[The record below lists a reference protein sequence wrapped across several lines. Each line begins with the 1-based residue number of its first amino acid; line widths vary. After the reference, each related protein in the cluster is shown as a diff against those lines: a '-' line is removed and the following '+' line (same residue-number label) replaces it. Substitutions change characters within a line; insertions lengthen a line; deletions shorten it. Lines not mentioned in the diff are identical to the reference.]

1 MWVLLEGTLT
11 HPDTH
16 RVRGRSSLFQ
26 EKRHQDVAEPLGKRK
41 WGCAGVLITG
51 RNTCRF
57 QYFAKTTVTAAKEAK
72 INTSGYCPEEELFA
86 YKLFGHPRISI
97 GQIFSMH
104 TPLHIFFEIKSTNI
118 QWLFSVKVSFF
129 PLLTVLSLKLSITRS
144 RPSSLG
150 FPGFFSLT
158 SYFFSYAKR
167 NFSHSLLAHE
177 VVHSCIF

>member
-1 MWVLLEGTLT
+1 MGVVRRYTYTSWHTQGEGKKQFISREKASRCCWAL
-11 HPDTH
+11 
-16 RVRGRSSLFQ
+16 GQ
-26 EKRHQDVAEPLGKRK
+26 EKMRLCRGPDHRQEHMQVPIFCKDNCDCSK
-41 WGCAGVLITG
+41 G
-51 RNTCRF
+51 R
-57 QYFAKTTVTAAKEAK
+57 K

-129 PLLTVLSLKLSITRS
+129 PLLPVLSLKLSITRS
-144 RPSSLG
+144 RPCSLG
-150 FPGFFSLT
+150 FPGVFSLT
-158 SYFFSYAKR
+158 SSFFSYAKR